1 MPRPPQRANGEQLF
15 PSLVSTSDTSER
27 MEEKRES
34 NKDTCLIQE
43 LERSRGSDEEIRR
56 ETWSSVN
63 TRLPL

>member
-1 MPRPPQRANGEQLF
+1 MTPRPPQRANGEQLF

-43 LERSRGSDEEIRR
+43 LKEAEEVMKRYGG
-56 ETWSSVN
+56 
-63 TRLPL
+63 RLGPL